1 MTIKDSEIQKAL
13 EILNRFERQVIDPRE
28 FGWRYLTD
36 SLGISRATLWRY
48 KTESGFR
55 MIYNRFI
62 EVKEHLKQ
70 ARKYGNLYSLEK
82 SKRLKDDQ
90 KILKLEKENEDLRK
104 ENDRL
109 REQLTY
115 AASVARRKNLN
126 PTEFFKSPF
135 MRKGLY

>member
-1 MTIKDSEIQKAL
+1 MTVKEPEIQKVF
-13 EILNRFERQVIDPRE
+13 EILNKFERQVIDPSE
-28 FGWRYLTD
+28 FGWEYLVQ
-36 SLGISRATLWRY
+36 SSGISKSTLWRY
-48 KTESGFR
+48 KSGTGVR
-55 MIYNRFI
+55 TIYNRYI